1 MHRGRFMKNDF
12 KPFKLELEIYSLNEL
27 KNLYNRLNVH
37 IYTLEKA
44 FKSKYEPE
52 DWKEVK
58 GRDASNYEMFC
69 KVAKKKKKY
78 EKETN
83 ETKR

>member
-1 MHRGRFMKNDF
+1 MNNDF

-44 FKSKYEPE
+44 FKSKNNVEE
-52 DWKEVK
+52 WKEVK
-58 GRDASNYEMFC
+58 DRDASNYEMFC
-69 KVAKKKKKY
+69 KVARVFKKY
-78 EKETN
+78 EKDTN